1 MKKMSKILTFIL
13 VLAMVLGTVAM
24 AAEPSYTISATDG
37 SLEHGSITLTYTY
50 TVTKDVT
57 DDNNNTTS
65 ETKEVTETAFLKKGS
80 LSADIPK
87 DAKVVISFN
96 ANTGYEFIG
105 AKDDANNPIEDGAEI
120 TLTKSLIITPEFRLK
135 DTLGGEAKISSFK
148 IDAICPS
155 AYYWQQCHKKDS
167 NSNSVLDNNLLKYTR
182 YPGKLNGTQS
192 PSTEI
197 AKGYYVDLTLYV
209 NDADYAAFISTNGNS
224 SDKFSVTTP
233 GDSSFLAGS
242 TNPSASAVINATTD
256 GKGYSITLTG
266 VYYVGGSDNTLK
278 LIVTQGNYNAIL
290 SCKIDNATIIPTTPD
305 DDKPS
310 EETTAAQ
317 PYVIISSYSYGK
329 GDLVAGETR
338 NVTMTFR
345 NTSKT
350 MAVENMMVTMT
361 LPDAMMLTSSSNSFY
376 IESLA
381 AEGTITKTVNVTVKP
396 TAAAQSHS
404 MTVDFTYDYLDNGT
418 RRNAKTTE
426 TISMP
431 VLQVDRFTVTGIDLP
446 TQIFVGEENNLSVN
460 FVNKSRTDIYNLSAK
475 LSCEALSNNGE
486 EQYLGNL
493 ASGTTSSAD
502 FYITANEKGELVGE
516 VIITYEDTNMNQR
529 TVSVPFTTQA
539 ASYEDIYGPTD
550 PVDPGLDPV
559 GPVEPETTGFPWFWV
574 IAGVVVVA
582 AGVFVALKLRK
593 NKKES
598 VDEDEDI

>member
-13 VLAMVLGTVAM
+13 VLAMVLSTVAM
-24 AAEPSYTISATDG
+24 AADTP
-37 SLEHGSITLTYTY
+37 Y
-50 TVTKDVT
+50 TVSAPVDSLTHGKITITYDTADTEKGGTKTVNGFLNST
-57 DDNNNTTS
+57 TTS
-65 ETKEVTETAFLKKGS
+65 IKLPNDVKKIKVSFTAN
-80 LSADIPK
+80 P
-87 DAKVVISFN
+87 
-96 ANTGYEFIG
+96 GYEFVSATYKVG
-105 AKDDANNPIEDGAEI
+105 DTDAKSVADFGEIEI
-120 TLTKSLIITPEFRLK
+120 TGNTAITPVFQAK
-135 DTLGGEAKISSFK
+135 STLGGEKTADSFRL
-148 IDAICPS
+148 DAICS
-155 AYYWQQCHKKDS
+155 GSYYWQMYHKDMA
-167 NSNSVLDNNLLKYTR
+167 NNKKYTK
-182 YPGKLNGTQS
+182 YPGS
-192 PSTEI
+192 PADKVNPSSEI
-197 AKGYYVDLTLYV
+197 VKGNYVDLTLYV
-209 NDADYAAFISTNGNS
+209 TDNDFLKLCSSTGYSKDN
-224 SDKFSVTTP
+224 FSVTTP

-242 TNPSASAVINATTD
+242 GAGAEIGKWTVGSTDKGMVIQ
-256 GKGYSITLTG
+256 LTG

-278 LIVTQGNYNAIL
+278 LIITQGNYNAIVT
-290 SCKIDNATIIPTTPD
+290 CKIDNATIIPTKPD
-305 DDKPS
+305 DEKPDT
-310 EETTAAQ
+310 ETTAAQ

-338 NVTMTFR
+338 NITMTFR

-404 MTVDFTYDYLDNGT
+404 MAVDFTYDYLDNGV

-446 TQIFVGEENNLSVN
+446 QQIFIGEENNLSVN

-475 LSCEALSNNGE
+475 LNCEGLSNNGE

-502 FYITANEKGELVGE
+502 FYITGNEKCELVGE

-529 TVSVPFTTQA
+529 TVSVPFTTQVT
-539 ASYEDIYGPTD
+539 SYEDVWGPSN
-550 PVDPGLDPV
+550 PSVDPGMDP
-559 GPVEPETTGFPWFWV
+559 GTDPGMEEPAGFPWFWV
-574 IAGVVVVA
+574 IGGVVVVA
-582 AGVFVALKLRK
+582 AGVFVYLKLRK

-598 VDEDEDI
+598 IDEDEDI

>member
-1 MKKMSKILTFIL
+1 MTVKKMSKILTFIL

-24 AAEPSYTISATDG
+24 AEVPTPAANTPATQEETVTYTITAGIFTNGQMTIKYGTTQSPLASGASLTVEKDTEITVEFSAT
-37 SLEHGSITLTYTY
+37 
-50 TVTKDVT
+50 
-57 DDNNNTTS
+57 
-65 ETKEVTETAFLKKGS
+65 A
-80 LSADIPK
+80 
-87 DAKVVISFN
+87 
-96 ANTGYEFIG
+96 GYEFVKATYKIG
-105 AKDDANNPIEDGAEI
+105 EKETSLSDGGKF
-120 TLTKSLIITPEFRLK
+120 TLTGDATITPVFQAK
-135 DTLGGEAKISSFK
+135 STLGGEKTADSFRL
-148 IDAICPS
+148 DAICS
-155 AYYWQQCHKKDS
+155 GSYYWQMYHKDMA
-167 NSNSVLDNNLLKYTR
+167 NNKKYTK
-182 YPGKLNGTQS
+182 YPGS
-192 PSTEI
+192 PADKVNPSSEI
-197 AKGYYVDLTLYV
+197 VKGNYVDLTLYV
-209 NDADYAAFISTNGNS
+209 TDNDFLNLCSSTGYSKDN
-224 SDKFSVTTP
+224 FSVTTP

-242 TNPSASAVINATTD
+242 GAGAEIGKWTVGSTDKGMVIQ
-256 GKGYSITLTG
+256 LTG

-278 LIVTQGNYNAIL
+278 LIITQGNYNAIVT
-290 SCKIDNATIIPTTPD
+290 CKIDNATIIPTKPD
-305 DDKPS
+305 DEKPDT
-310 EETTAAQ
+310 ETTAAQ

-338 NVTMTFR
+338 NITMTFR

-404 MTVDFTYDYLDNGT
+404 MTVDFTYDYLDNGV

-446 TQIFVGEENNLSVN
+446 QQIFIGEENNLSVN

-475 LSCEALSNNGE
+475 LNCEGLSNNGE

-502 FYITANEKGELVGE
+502 FYITGNEKCELVGE

-529 TVSVPFTTQA
+529 TVSVPFTTQVT
-539 ASYEDIYGPTD
+539 SYEDVWGPSN
-550 PVDPGLDPV
+550 PSVDPGMDP
-559 GPVEPETTGFPWFWV
+559 GTDPGMEEPAGFPWFWV
-574 IAGVVVVA
+574 IGGVVVVA
-582 AGVFVALKLRK
+582 AGVFVYLKLRK

>member
-1 MKKMSKILTFIL
+1 MTVKKMSKILTFIL
-13 VLAMVLGTVAM
+13 VLAMVLSTVAM
-24 AAEPSYTISATDG
+24 AAEGDSTGTPTATTTYTITAGT
-37 SLEHGSITLTYTY
+37 LTNGSISLTLVGSDGNDTSLGNITA
-50 TVTKDVT
+50 TGGKIENIAKDSKV
-57 DDNNNTTS
+57 
-65 ETKEVTETAFLKKGS
+65 
-80 LSADIPK
+80 
-87 DAKVVISFN
+87 KVVFVPN
-96 ANTGYEFIG
+96 PGYEFLRASDSTRKTI
-105 AKDDANNPIEDGAEI
+105 KDGEVLTITNN
-120 TLTKSLIITPEFRLK
+120 LTIKPEFAPKASLGSAAAVNSY
-135 DTLGGEAKISSFK
+135 TLQ
-148 IDAICPS
+148 AICPS
-155 AYYWQQCHKKDS
+155 AYYWQQYHKTPGGGDT
-167 NSNSVLDNNLLKYTR
+167 KYTR
-182 YPGKLNGTQS
+182 YPGKLNGNQS

-209 NDADYAAFISTNGNS
+209 NDTDYVTFIGQEGNDN
-224 SDKFSVTTP
+224 DKFSVTTP
-233 GDSSFLAGS
+233 GDSSFLAGN
-242 TNPSASAVINATTD
+242 TTPSANAEIAAWE
-256 GKGYSITLTG
+256 GKGYTVKLTG

-278 LIVTQGNYNAIL
+278 LIITQGNYNAIVT
-290 SCKIDNATIIPTTPD
+290 CKIDNATIIPTKPD
-305 DDKPS
+305 DEKPDT
-310 EETTAAQ
+310 ETTAAQ

-338 NVTMTFR
+338 NITMTFR

-404 MTVDFTYDYLDNGT
+404 MTVDFTYDYLDNGI

-426 TISMP
+426 SISMP

-446 TQIFVGEENNLSVN
+446 QQIFIGEENNLSVN

-475 LSCEALSNNGE
+475 LNCEGLSNNGE

-502 FYITANEKGELVGE
+502 FYITGNEKGDLVGE

-529 TVSVPFTTQA
+529 TVSVPFTTQVT
-539 ASYEDIYGPTD
+539 SYEDVWGPSN
-550 PVDPGLDPV
+550 PSVDPGMDP
-559 GPVEPETTGFPWFWV
+559 GIDPGMEEPAGFPWFWV
-574 IAGVVVVA
+574 IGGVVVVA
-582 AGVFVALKLRK
+582 AGVFVYLKLRK

-598 VDEDEDI
+598 VEEDEDI

>member
-1 MKKMSKILTFIL
+1 MTVKKMSKILTFIL

-24 AAEPSYTISATDG
+24 ADQSEGTNTGNTTNDTYTITAGKFENGTLTIKYNSTQSPLTAGATSRAIAKGTEVTILAEPKAGYELAALNYTIGETTTDIKTDG
-37 SLEHGSITLTYTY
+37 KFVLTGNA
-50 TVTKDVT
+50 TVTPV
-57 DDNNNTTS
+57 
-65 ETKEVTETAFLKKGS
+65 FQ
-80 LSADIPK
+80 
-87 DAKVVISFN
+87 AKS
-96 ANTGYEFIG
+96 
-105 AKDDANNPIEDGAEI
+105 
-120 TLTKSLIITPEFRLK
+120 
-135 DTLGGEAKISSFK
+135 TLGGEKTADSFRL
-148 IDAICPS
+148 DAICS
-155 AYYWQQCHKKDS
+155 GSYYWQMYHKDMA
-167 NSNSVLDNNLLKYTR
+167 NNKKYTK
-182 YPGKLNGTQS
+182 YPGS
-192 PSTEI
+192 PADKVNPSSEI
-197 AKGYYVDLTLYV
+197 VKGNYVDLTLYV
-209 NDADYAAFISTNGNS
+209 TDNDFLKLYSSTGYSKNN
-224 SDKFSVTTP
+224 FSVTTP

-242 TNPSASAVINATTD
+242 GAGAEIEKWTVDNTD
-256 GKGYSITLTG
+256 KGMVITLTG

-278 LIVTQGNYNAIL
+278 LIITQGNYNAIVT
-290 SCKIDNATIIPTTPD
+290 CKIDNATIIPTKPD
-305 DDKPS
+305 DEKPDT
-310 EETTAAQ
+310 ETTAAQ

-338 NVTMTFR
+338 NITMTFR

-404 MTVDFTYDYLDNGT
+404 MTVDFTYDYLDNGV

-426 TISMP
+426 SISMP

-446 TQIFVGEENNLSVN
+446 QQIFIGEENNLSVN

-475 LSCEALSNNGE
+475 LNCEGLSNNGE

-502 FYITANEKGELVGE
+502 FYITGNEKGELVGE

-529 TVSVPFTTQA
+529 TVSVPFTTQVT
-539 ASYEDIYGPTD
+539 SYEDVWGPSN
-550 PVDPGLDPV
+550 PSVDPGMDP
-559 GPVEPETTGFPWFWV
+559 GTDPGMEEPAGFPWFWV
-574 IAGVVVVA
+574 IGGVVVVA
-582 AGVFVALKLRK
+582 AGVFVYLKLRK

-598 VDEDEDI
+598 VEEDEDI

>member
-24 AAEPSYTISATDG
+24 AEVPTPAANTPATQEETVTYTITAGIFTNGQMTIKYGTTQSPLASGASLTVEKDTEITVEFSAT
-37 SLEHGSITLTYTY
+37 
-50 TVTKDVT
+50 
-57 DDNNNTTS
+57 
-65 ETKEVTETAFLKKGS
+65 A
-80 LSADIPK
+80 
-87 DAKVVISFN
+87 
-96 ANTGYEFIG
+96 GYEFVKATYKIG
-105 AKDDANNPIEDGAEI
+105 EKETSLSDGGKF
-120 TLTKSLIITPEFRLK
+120 TLTGDATITPVFQAK
-135 DTLGGEAKISSFK
+135 STLGGEKTADSFRL
-148 IDAICPS
+148 DAICS
-155 AYYWQQCHKKDS
+155 GSYYWQMYHKDMA
-167 NSNSVLDNNLLKYTR
+167 NNKKYTK
-182 YPGKLNGTQS
+182 YPGS
-192 PSTEI
+192 PADKVNPSSEI
-197 AKGYYVDLTLYV
+197 VKGNYVDLTLYV
-209 NDADYAAFISTNGNS
+209 TDNDFLNLCSSTGYSKDN
-224 SDKFSVTTP
+224 FSVTTP

-242 TNPSASAVINATTD
+242 GAGAEIGKWTVGSTDKGMVIQ
-256 GKGYSITLTG
+256 LTG

-278 LIVTQGNYNAIL
+278 LIITQGNYNAIVT
-290 SCKIDNATIIPTTPD
+290 CKIDNATIIPTKPD
-305 DDKPS
+305 DEKPDT
-310 EETTAAQ
+310 ETTAAQ

-338 NVTMTFR
+338 NITMTFR

-404 MTVDFTYDYLDNGT
+404 MTVDFTYDYLDNGV

-446 TQIFVGEENNLSVN
+446 QQIFIGEENNLSVN

-475 LSCEALSNNGE
+475 LNCEGLSNNGE

-502 FYITANEKGELVGE
+502 FYITGNEKCELVGE

-529 TVSVPFTTQA
+529 TVSVPFTTQVT
-539 ASYEDIYGPTD
+539 SYEDVWGPSN
-550 PVDPGLDPV
+550 PSVDPGMDP
-559 GPVEPETTGFPWFWV
+559 GTDPGMEEPAGFPWFWV
-574 IAGVVVVA
+574 IGGVVVVA
-582 AGVFVALKLRK
+582 AGVFVYLKLRK

-598 VDEDEDI
+598 VEEDEDI

>member
-1 MKKMSKILTFIL
+1 MKKISKILTFIL

-24 AAEPSYTISATDG
+24 AAEGDSTVTPTAPTTYTITAGEMSNG
-37 SLEHGSITLTYTY
+37 YFSLT
-50 TVTKDVT
+50 DVT
-57 DDNNNTTS
+57 DEANG
-65 ETKEVTETAFLKKGS
+65 KHIGS
-80 LSADIPK
+80 LKTKGEKSSAI
-87 DAKVVISFN
+87 A
-96 ANTGYEFIG
+96 ANTKVRIEFKGDPGYEFVG
-105 AKDDANNPIEDGAEI
+105 AKDGSGKIIKDGDVLTI
-120 TLTKSLIITPEFRLK
+120 TDNITITPVFREK
-135 DTLGGEAKISSFK
+135 QSLGGEKTVDSFRL
-148 IDAICPS
+148 DAICNGS
-155 AYYWQQCHKKDS
+155 YYWQMYHKDMSNNKKYTKYPGDPTNHVPS
-167 NSNSVLDNNLLKYTR
+167 NS
-182 YPGKLNGTQS
+182 
-192 PSTEI
+192 EI
-197 AKGYYVDLTLYV
+197 VKGNFVDLTLYV
-209 NDADYAAFISTNGNS
+209 KDPDFVKLATMTGYDPEN
-224 SDKFSVTTP
+224 FSVSTP
-233 GDSSFLAGS
+233 SDSSFLAGN
-242 TNPSASAVINATTD
+242 TTPSANAKIAPWE
-256 GKGYSITLTG
+256 GKGYTVELTG
-266 VYYVGGSDNTLK
+266 VYYVGGNDNTLK

-290 SCKIDNATIIPTTPD
+290 SCKIDNATIVPEKENDKKPD
-305 DDKPS
+305 

-338 NVTMTFR
+338 NITMTFR

-404 MTVDFTYDYLDNGT
+404 MTVDFTYDYLDNGV

-446 TQIFVGEENNLSVN
+446 QQIFIGEENNLSVN

-475 LSCEALSNNGE
+475 LNCEGLSNNGE

-502 FYITANEKGELVGE
+502 FYITGNEKCELVGE

-529 TVSVPFTTQA
+529 TVSVPFTTQVT
-539 ASYEDIYGPTD
+539 SYEDVWGPSN
-550 PVDPGLDPV
+550 PSVDPGMDP
-559 GPVEPETTGFPWFWV
+559 GTDPGMEEPAGFPWFWV
-574 IAGVVVVA
+574 IGGVAVVA
-582 AGVFVALKLRK
+582 AGVFVYLKLRK

>member
-1 MKKMSKILTFIL
+1 MTVKKMSKILTFIL
-13 VLAMVLGTVAM
+13 VLAMVLSTVAM
-24 AAEPSYTISATDG
+24 ADQSDGTNTGNTTNDTYTITAGKFENGTLTIKYNSTQSPLTAGATSSAIAKGTEVTILAEPKAGYELAALNYTIGETTTDIKTDG
-37 SLEHGSITLTYTY
+37 KFVLTGNA
-50 TVTKDVT
+50 TVTPV
-57 DDNNNTTS
+57 
-65 ETKEVTETAFLKKGS
+65 FQ
-80 LSADIPK
+80 
-87 DAKVVISFN
+87 AKS
-96 ANTGYEFIG
+96 
-105 AKDDANNPIEDGAEI
+105 
-120 TLTKSLIITPEFRLK
+120 
-135 DTLGGEAKISSFK
+135 TLGGEKTADSFRL
-148 IDAICPS
+148 DAICS
-155 AYYWQQCHKKDS
+155 GSYYWQMYHKDMA
-167 NSNSVLDNNLLKYTR
+167 NNKKYTK
-182 YPGKLNGTQS
+182 YPGS
-192 PSTEI
+192 PLDKVNPSSEI
-197 AKGYYVDLTLYV
+197 VKGNYVDLTLYV
-209 NDADYAAFISTNGNS
+209 TDDDFLSLYGSTGYSKNN
-224 SDKFSVTTP
+224 FSVTTP

-242 TNPSASAVINATTD
+242 GAGAEIEKWTVGSTDKGMVIQ
-256 GKGYSITLTG
+256 LTG

-278 LIVTQGNYNAIL
+278 LIITQGNYNAIVT
-290 SCKIDNATIIPTTPD
+290 CKIDNATIIPTKPD
-305 DDKPS
+305 DEKPDT
-310 EETTAAQ
+310 ETTAAQ

-404 MTVDFTYDYLDNGT
+404 MTVDFTYDYLDNGV

-426 TISMP
+426 SISMP

-446 TQIFVGEENNLSVN
+446 QQIFIGEENNLSVN

-475 LSCEALSNNGE
+475 LNCEGLSNNGE

-502 FYITANEKGELVGE
+502 FYITGNEKGELVGE

-529 TVSVPFTTQA
+529 TVSVPFTTQVT
-539 ASYEDIYGPTD
+539 SYEDVWGPQGPAGPQNPD
-550 PVDPGLDPV
+550 DPGMDP
-559 GPVEPETTGFPWFWV
+559 GMEEPAGFPWFWV
-574 IAGVVVVA
+574 IGGVVVVA
-582 AGVFVALKLRK
+582 AGVFVYLKLRK

>member
-13 VLAMVLGTVAM
+13 VLAMVLSTVAM
-24 AAEPSYTISATDG
+24 AEVPTPAAKTPATKEETVTYTITAGTVENGTLTIKYGSTQEPLTTGAKTAAIAKDTDITVVAEPKAGYELVALNYTIGETTTDIKTDG
-37 SLEHGSITLTYTY
+37 KFTLT
-50 TVTKDVT
+50 
-57 DDNNNTTS
+57 
-65 ETKEVTETAFLKKGS
+65 G
-80 LSADIPK
+80 
-87 DAKVVISFN
+87 N
-96 ANTGYEFIG
+96 AT
-105 AKDDANNPIEDGAEI
+105 
-120 TLTKSLIITPEFRLK
+120 ITPVFQAK
-135 DTLGGEAKISSFK
+135 STLGGEKTVDSFRL
-148 IDAICPS
+148 DAICNGS
-155 AYYWQQCHKKDS
+155 YYWQMYHKDMA
-167 NSNSVLDNNLLKYTR
+167 NNKKYTK
-182 YPGKLNGTQS
+182 YPGS
-192 PSTEI
+192 PADKVNPSSEI
-197 AKGYYVDLTLYV
+197 VKGNYVDLTLYV
-209 NDADYAAFISTNGNS
+209 TDDDFLSLYGSTGYNKNN
-224 SDKFSVTTP
+224 FSVTTP

-242 TNPSASAVINATTD
+242 GAGAEIEKWTVGSTDKGMVIQ
-256 GKGYSITLTG
+256 LTG
-266 VYYVGGSDNTLK
+266 VYYVGGNDNTLK

-290 SCKIDNATIIPTTPD
+290 SCKIDNATIVPEKENDKKPD
-305 DDKPS
+305 

-338 NVTMTFR
+338 NITMTFR

-404 MTVDFTYDYLDNGT
+404 MTVDFTYDYLDNGV

-446 TQIFVGEENNLSVN
+446 QQIFIGEENNLSVN

-475 LSCEALSNNGE
+475 LNCEGLSNNGE

-502 FYITANEKGELVGE
+502 FYITGNEKCELVGE

-529 TVSVPFTTQA
+529 TVSVPFTTQVT
-539 ASYEDIYGPTD
+539 SYEDVWGPSN
-550 PVDPGLDPV
+550 PSVDPGTDP
-559 GPVEPETTGFPWFWV
+559 GTDPGMEEPAGFPWFWV
-574 IAGVVVVA
+574 IGGVVVVA
-582 AGVFVALKLRK
+582 AGVFVYLKLRK

>member
-1 MKKMSKILTFIL
+1 MKKMSKILIFIL

-24 AAEPSYTISATDG
+24 AEVPTPAAKTPATQEETVTYTITAGIFTNGQMTIKYGTTQSPLASGASLTVEKDTEITVEFSAT
-37 SLEHGSITLTYTY
+37 
-50 TVTKDVT
+50 
-57 DDNNNTTS
+57 
-65 ETKEVTETAFLKKGS
+65 A
-80 LSADIPK
+80 
-87 DAKVVISFN
+87 
-96 ANTGYEFIG
+96 GYEFVKATYKIG
-105 AKDDANNPIEDGAEI
+105 EKETSLSDGGKF
-120 TLTKSLIITPEFRLK
+120 TLTGDATITPVFQAK
-135 DTLGGEAKISSFK
+135 STLGGEKTADSFRL
-148 IDAICPS
+148 DAICS
-155 AYYWQQCHKKDS
+155 GSYYWQMYHKDMA
-167 NSNSVLDNNLLKYTR
+167 NNKKYTK
-182 YPGKLNGTQS
+182 YPGS
-192 PSTEI
+192 PADKVNPSSEI
-197 AKGYYVDLTLYV
+197 VKGNYVDLTLYV
-209 NDADYAAFISTNGNS
+209 TDNDFLKLCSSTGYSKDN
-224 SDKFSVTTP
+224 FSVTTP

-242 TNPSASAVINATTD
+242 GAGAEIEKWTVGSTD
-256 GKGYSITLTG
+256 KGMEIQLTG

-278 LIVTQGNYNAIL
+278 LIITQGNYNAIVT
-290 SCKIDNATIIPTTPD
+290 CKIDNATIIPTKPD
-305 DDKPS
+305 DEKPDT
-310 EETTAAQ
+310 ETTAAQ

-338 NVTMTFR
+338 NITMTFR

-404 MTVDFTYDYLDNGT
+404 MTVDFTYDYLDNGV

-426 TISMP
+426 SISMP

-446 TQIFVGEENNLSVN
+446 QQIFIGEENNLSVN

-475 LSCEALSNNGE
+475 LNCEGLSNNGE

-502 FYITANEKGELVGE
+502 FYITGNEKGELVGE

-529 TVSVPFTTQA
+529 TVSVPFTTQVT
-539 ASYEDIYGPTD
+539 SYEDVWGPQGPAGPQNPD
-550 PVDPGLDPV
+550 DPGMDP
-559 GPVEPETTGFPWFWV
+559 GMEEPAGFPWFWV
-574 IAGVVVVA
+574 IGGVVVVA
-582 AGVFVALKLRK
+582 AGVFVYLKLRK

>member
-1 MKKMSKILTFIL
+1 MTVKKMSKILTFIL

-24 AAEPSYTISATDG
+24 AEVPTPAANTPATQEETVTYTITAGTFTNGQMTIKYGTTQSPLASGASLTVEKDTEITVEFSAT
-37 SLEHGSITLTYTY
+37 
-50 TVTKDVT
+50 
-57 DDNNNTTS
+57 
-65 ETKEVTETAFLKKGS
+65 A
-80 LSADIPK
+80 
-87 DAKVVISFN
+87 
-96 ANTGYEFIG
+96 GYEFVKATYKIG
-105 AKDDANNPIEDGAEI
+105 EKETSLSDGGKF
-120 TLTKSLIITPEFRLK
+120 TLTGDATITPVFQAK
-135 DTLGGEAKISSFK
+135 STLGGEKTADSFRL
-148 IDAICPS
+148 DAICS
-155 AYYWQQCHKKDS
+155 GSYYWQMYHKDMA
-167 NSNSVLDNNLLKYTR
+167 NNKKYTK
-182 YPGKLNGTQS
+182 YPGS
-192 PSTEI
+192 PKDNVTPSSEI
-197 AKGYYVDLTLYV
+197 TKGNYVDLTLYV
-209 NDADYAAFISTNGNS
+209 TDNDFLSLTQKDGYDAN
-224 SDKFSVTTP
+224 KFSVTTP
-233 GDSSFLAGS
+233 GDSSFLAGGS
-242 TNPSASAVINATTD
+242 GYYGSAIKSEANISIWKVNDTP
-256 GKGYSITLTG
+256 KGMLIELTG
-266 VYYVGGSDNTLK
+266 VYYVGGNDNTLK

-290 SCKIDNATIIPTTPD
+290 SCKIDNATIIPTKPD
-305 DDKPS
+305 DEKPDT
-310 EETTAAQ
+310 ETTAAQ

-338 NVTMTFR
+338 NITMTFR

-404 MTVDFTYDYLDNGT
+404 MTVDFTYDYLDNGV

-446 TQIFVGEENNLSVN
+446 QQIFIGEENNLSVN

-475 LSCEALSNNGE
+475 LNCEGLSNNGE

-502 FYITANEKGELVGE
+502 FYITGNEKCELVGE

-529 TVSVPFTTQA
+529 TVSVPFTTQVT
-539 ASYEDIYGPTD
+539 SYEDVWGPSN
-550 PVDPGLDPV
+550 PSVDPGMDP
-559 GPVEPETTGFPWFWV
+559 GTDPGMEEPAGFPWFWV
-574 IAGVVVVA
+574 IGGVAVVA
-582 AGVFVALKLRK
+582 AGVFVYLKLRK

>member
-1 MKKMSKILTFIL
+1 MTVKKMSKILTFIL

-24 AAEPSYTISATDG
+24 AEVPTPAANTPATQEETVTYTITAGIFTNGQMTIKYGTTQSPLASGASLTVEKDTEITVEFSAT
-37 SLEHGSITLTYTY
+37 
-50 TVTKDVT
+50 
-57 DDNNNTTS
+57 
-65 ETKEVTETAFLKKGS
+65 A
-80 LSADIPK
+80 
-87 DAKVVISFN
+87 
-96 ANTGYEFIG
+96 GYEFVKATYKIG
-105 AKDDANNPIEDGAEI
+105 EKETSLSDGGKF
-120 TLTKSLIITPEFRLK
+120 TLTGDATITPVFQAK
-135 DTLGGEAKISSFK
+135 STLGGEKTADSFRL
-148 IDAICPS
+148 DAICS
-155 AYYWQQCHKKDS
+155 GSYYWQMYHKDMA
-167 NSNSVLDNNLLKYTR
+167 NNKKYTK
-182 YPGKLNGTQS
+182 YPGS
-192 PSTEI
+192 PADKVNPSSEI
-197 AKGYYVDLTLYV
+197 VKGNYVDLTLYV
-209 NDADYAAFISTNGNS
+209 TDNDFLNLCSSTGYSKDN
-224 SDKFSVTTP
+224 FSVTTP

-242 TNPSASAVINATTD
+242 GAGAEIGKWTVGSTDKGMVIQ
-256 GKGYSITLTG
+256 LTG

-278 LIVTQGNYNAIL
+278 LIITQGNYNAIVT
-290 SCKIDNATIIPTTPD
+290 CKIDNATIIPTKPD
-305 DDKPS
+305 DEKPDT
-310 EETTAAQ
+310 ETTAAQ

-338 NVTMTFR
+338 NITMTFR

-404 MTVDFTYDYLDNGT
+404 MTVDFTYDYLDNGV

-446 TQIFVGEENNLSVN
+446 QQIFIGEENNLSVN

-475 LSCEALSNNGE
+475 LNCEGLSNNGE

-502 FYITANEKGELVGE
+502 FYITGNEKCELVGE

-529 TVSVPFTTQA
+529 TVSVPFTTQVT
-539 ASYEDIYGPTD
+539 SYEDVWGPSN
-550 PVDPGLDPV
+550 PSVDPGMDP
-559 GPVEPETTGFPWFWV
+559 GIDPGMEEPAGFPWFWV
-574 IAGVVVVA
+574 IGGVVVVA
-582 AGVFVALKLRK
+582 AGVFVYLKLRK

-598 VDEDEDI
+598 VEEDEDI

>member
-1 MKKMSKILTFIL
+1 MTVKKMSKILTFIL

-24 AAEPSYTISATDG
+24 ADQSEGTNTGNTTNDTYTITAGRFENGTLTIKYNSTQSPLTAGATSSAIAKGTEVTILAEPKAGYELAALNYTIGETTTDIKTDG
-37 SLEHGSITLTYTY
+37 KFVLTGNA
-50 TVTKDVT
+50 TVTPV
-57 DDNNNTTS
+57 
-65 ETKEVTETAFLKKGS
+65 FQ
-80 LSADIPK
+80 
-87 DAKVVISFN
+87 AKS
-96 ANTGYEFIG
+96 
-105 AKDDANNPIEDGAEI
+105 
-120 TLTKSLIITPEFRLK
+120 
-135 DTLGGEAKISSFK
+135 TLGGEKTADSFRL
-148 IDAICPS
+148 DAICS
-155 AYYWQQCHKKDS
+155 GSYYWQMYHKDMA
-167 NSNSVLDNNLLKYTR
+167 NNKKYTK
-182 YPGKLNGTQS
+182 YPGS
-192 PSTEI
+192 PADKVNPSSEI
-197 AKGYYVDLTLYV
+197 VKGNYVDLTLYV
-209 NDADYAAFISTNGNS
+209 TDNDFLSLYGSTGYSKNN
-224 SDKFSVTTP
+224 FSVTTP

-242 TNPSASAVINATTD
+242 GAGAEIEKWTVDNTD
-256 GKGYSITLTG
+256 KGMVITLTG
-266 VYYVGGSDNTLK
+266 VYYVGGNDNTLK

-290 SCKIDNATIIPTTPD
+290 SCKIDNATIVPEKENDKKPD
-305 DDKPS
+305 

-404 MTVDFTYDYLDNGT
+404 MTVDFTYDYLDNGI

-426 TISMP
+426 SISMP

-446 TQIFVGEENNLSVN
+446 QQIFIGEENNLSVN

-475 LSCEALSNNGE
+475 LNCEGLSNNGE

-502 FYITANEKGELVGE
+502 FYITGNEKGELVGE

-529 TVSVPFTTQA
+529 TVSVPFTTQVT
-539 ASYEDIYGPTD
+539 SYEDVWGPSN
-550 PVDPGLDPV
+550 PSVDPGMDP
-559 GPVEPETTGFPWFWV
+559 GTDPGMEEPAGFPWFWV
-574 IAGVVVVA
+574 IGGVAVVA
-582 AGVFVALKLRK
+582 AGVFVYLKLRK

-598 VDEDEDI
+598 VEEDEDI

>member
-1 MKKMSKILTFIL
+1 MTVKKMSKILTFIL
-13 VLAMVLGTVAM
+13 VLAMVLSTVAM
-24 AAEPSYTISATDG
+24 AAEPPYTVSAPADSLTHGKITITYDTADTEKGGTKTVNGFLNSTTTSIKLPDDVKKIKVSFTANPGYEFVSATYKVGDTDAKPVADFG
-37 SLEHGSITLTYTY
+37 EIEIT
-50 TVTKDVT
+50 
-57 DDNNNTTS
+57 NNTT
-65 ETKEVTETAFLKKGS
+65 
-80 LSADIPK
+80 
-87 DAKVVISFN
+87 
-96 ANTGYEFIG
+96 
-105 AKDDANNPIEDGAEI
+105 
-120 TLTKSLIITPEFRLK
+120 ITPVFQAK
-135 DTLGGEAKISSFK
+135 STLGGEKTADSFRL
-148 IDAICPS
+148 DAICS
-155 AYYWQQCHKKDS
+155 GSYYWQMYHKDMA
-167 NSNSVLDNNLLKYTR
+167 NNKKYTK
-182 YPGKLNGTQS
+182 YPGS
-192 PSTEI
+192 PADKVNPSSEI
-197 AKGYYVDLTLYV
+197 VKGNYVDLTLYV
-209 NDADYAAFISTNGNS
+209 TDDDFLSLCGTTSY
-224 SDKFSVTTP
+224 DKNNFSVTTP

-242 TNPSASAVINATTD
+242 GAGAEIEKWTVGSTDKGMVIQ
-256 GKGYSITLTG
+256 LTG

-278 LIVTQGNYNAIL
+278 LIITQGNYNAIVT
-290 SCKIDNATIIPTTPD
+290 CKIDNATIVPEKENDKKPD
-305 DDKPS
+305 

-338 NVTMTFR
+338 NITMTFR

-404 MTVDFTYDYLDNGT
+404 MAVDFTYDYLDNGV

-446 TQIFVGEENNLSVN
+446 QQIFIGEENNLSVN

-475 LSCEALSNNGE
+475 LNCEGLSNNGE

-502 FYITANEKGELVGE
+502 FYITGNEKCELVGE

-529 TVSVPFTTQA
+529 TVSVPFTTQVT
-539 ASYEDIYGPTD
+539 SYEDVWGPSN
-550 PVDPGLDPV
+550 PSVDPGMDP
-559 GPVEPETTGFPWFWV
+559 GTDPGMEEPAGFPWFWV
-574 IAGVVVVA
+574 IGGVVVVA
-582 AGVFVALKLRK
+582 AGVFVYLKLRK

-598 VDEDEDI
+598 VEEDEDI

>member
-1 MKKMSKILTFIL
+1 MTVKKMSKILTFIL

-24 AAEPSYTISATDG
+24 AEVGGSTGTPTATTTYTITAGSFDNGTITVKYTDDKG
-37 SLEHGSITLTYTY
+37 QEQQPPLKAGE
-50 TVTKDVT
+50 TVTVKSGTKVT
-57 DDNNNTTS
+57 
-65 ETKEVTETAFLKKGS
+65 V
-80 LSADIPK
+80 
-87 DAKVVISFN
+87 SFN
-96 ANTGYEFIG
+96 PKPGYEFVSATYKVG
-105 AKDDANNPIEDGAEI
+105 DADAKPVADFGEIEI
-120 TLTKSLIITPEFRLK
+120 TGNTTITPVFQAK
-135 DTLGGEAKISSFK
+135 STLGGEKTADSFRL
-148 IDAICPS
+148 DAICS
-155 AYYWQQCHKKDS
+155 GSYYWQMYHKDMA
-167 NSNSVLDNNLLKYTR
+167 NNKKYTK
-182 YPGKLNGTQS
+182 YPGS
-192 PSTEI
+192 PADKVNPSSEI
-197 AKGYYVDLTLYV
+197 VKGNYVDLTLYV
-209 NDADYAAFISTNGNS
+209 TDDDFLSLCGTTSNDKNN
-224 SDKFSVTTP
+224 FSVTTP

-242 TNPSASAVINATTD
+242 GAGAEIKKWTVGSTDKGMVIQ
-256 GKGYSITLTG
+256 LTG

-278 LIVTQGNYNAIL
+278 LIITQGNYNAIVT
-290 SCKIDNATIIPTTPD
+290 CKIDNATIVPEKENDKKPD
-305 DDKPS
+305 

-338 NVTMTFR
+338 NITMTFR

-404 MTVDFTYDYLDNGT
+404 MAVDFTYDYLDNGV

-446 TQIFVGEENNLSVN
+446 QQIFIGEENNLSVN

-475 LSCEALSNNGE
+475 LNCEGLSNNGE

-502 FYITANEKGELVGE
+502 FYITGNEKCELVGE

-529 TVSVPFTTQA
+529 TVSVPFTTQVT
-539 ASYEDIYGPTD
+539 SYEDVWGPSN
-550 PVDPGLDPV
+550 PSVDPGMDP
-559 GPVEPETTGFPWFWV
+559 GTDPGMEEPAGFPWFWV
-574 IAGVVVVA
+574 IGGVVVVA
-582 AGVFVALKLRK
+582 AGVFVYLKLRK

>member
-1 MKKMSKILTFIL
+1 MTVKKISKILTFIL

-24 AAEPSYTISATDG
+24 ADQSDGTNTGNTTNDTYTITAGSFENGTLTIKYDSTQSPLTAGAISKAIAKGTEVTILAEPKAGYELVALNYTIGETTTDIKTDG
-37 SLEHGSITLTYTY
+37 KFTLT
-50 TVTKDVT
+50 
-57 DDNNNTTS
+57 
-65 ETKEVTETAFLKKGS
+65 G
-80 LSADIPK
+80 
-87 DAKVVISFN
+87 N
-96 ANTGYEFIG
+96 AT
-105 AKDDANNPIEDGAEI
+105 
-120 TLTKSLIITPEFRLK
+120 ITPVFQAK
-135 DTLGGEAKISSFK
+135 STLGGEKTADSFRL
-148 IDAICPS
+148 DAICS
-155 AYYWQQCHKKDS
+155 GSYYWQMYHKDMA
-167 NSNSVLDNNLLKYTR
+167 NNKKYTK
-182 YPGKLNGTQS
+182 YPGS
-192 PSTEI
+192 PADKVNPSSEI
-197 AKGYYVDLTLYV
+197 VKGNYVDLTLYV
-209 NDADYAAFISTNGNS
+209 TDDDFLSLCGTTSY
-224 SDKFSVTTP
+224 DKNNFSVTTP

-242 TNPSASAVINATTD
+242 GAGAEIEKWTVGSTD
-256 GKGYSITLTG
+256 KGMEIQLTG

-278 LIVTQGNYNAIL
+278 LIITQGNYNAIVT
-290 SCKIDNATIIPTTPD
+290 CKIDNATIIPTKPD
-305 DDKPS
+305 DEKPDT
-310 EETTAAQ
+310 ETTAAQ

-338 NVTMTFR
+338 NITMTFR

-404 MTVDFTYDYLDNGT
+404 MTVDFTYDYLDNGV

-446 TQIFVGEENNLSVN
+446 QQIFIGEENNLSVN

-475 LSCEALSNNGE
+475 LNCEGLSNNGE

-502 FYITANEKGELVGE
+502 FYITGNEKGELVGE

-529 TVSVPFTTQA
+529 TVSVPFTTQVT
-539 ASYEDIYGPTD
+539 SYEDVFGPSN
-550 PVDPGLDPV
+550 PSVDPGMDP
-559 GPVEPETTGFPWFWV
+559 GTDPGMEEPAGFPWFWV
-574 IAGVVVVA
+574 IGGVVVVA
-582 AGVFVALKLRK
+582 AGVFVYLKLRK

-598 VDEDEDI
+598 VEEDEDI

>member
-1 MKKMSKILTFIL
+1 MTVKKISKILTFIL
-13 VLAMVLGTVAM
+13 VLAMVLSTVAM
-24 AAEPSYTISATDG
+24 AADPP
-37 SLEHGSITLTYTY
+37 Y
-50 TVTKDVT
+50 TVSAPADSLTHGKITITYDTADSEKGGTKTVNGFLNST
-57 DDNNNTTS
+57 TTS
-65 ETKEVTETAFLKKGS
+65 IELPSDVKKIKVSFTAN
-80 LSADIPK
+80 P
-87 DAKVVISFN
+87 
-96 ANTGYEFIG
+96 GYEFVSATYIVG
-105 AKDDANNPIEDGAEI
+105 NTNAQSVADFGEI
-120 TLTKSLIITPEFRLK
+120 NITGNTTITPVFQAK
-135 DTLGGEAKISSFK
+135 STLGGEKTADSFRL
-148 IDAICPS
+148 DAICS
-155 AYYWQQCHKKDS
+155 GSYYWQMYHKDMA
-167 NSNSVLDNNLLKYTR
+167 NNKKYTK
-182 YPGKLNGTQS
+182 YPGS
-192 PSTEI
+192 PADKVNPSSEI
-197 AKGYYVDLTLYV
+197 VKGNYVDLTLYV
-209 NDADYAAFISTNGNS
+209 TDDDFLSLYGSTGYSKNN
-224 SDKFSVTTP
+224 FSVTTP

-242 TNPSASAVINATTD
+242 GAGAEIKKWTVGSTD
-256 GKGYSITLTG
+256 KGMEIQLTG

-278 LIVTQGNYNAIL
+278 LIITQGNYNAIVT
-290 SCKIDNATIIPTTPD
+290 CKIDNATIIPTKPD
-305 DDKPS
+305 DEKPDT
-310 EETTAAQ
+310 ETTAAQ

-404 MTVDFTYDYLDNGT
+404 MTVDFTYDYLDNGV

-446 TQIFVGEENNLSVN
+446 QQIFIGEENNLSVN

-475 LSCEALSNNGE
+475 LNCEGLSNNGE

-502 FYITANEKGELVGE
+502 FYITGNEKGELVGE

-529 TVSVPFTTQA
+529 TVSVPFTTQVT
-539 ASYEDIYGPTD
+539 SYEDVWGPSN
-550 PVDPGLDPV
+550 PSVDPGMDP
-559 GPVEPETTGFPWFWV
+559 GTDPGMEEPAGFPWFWV
-574 IAGVVVVA
+574 IGGVVVVA
-582 AGVFVALKLRK
+582 AGVFVYLKLRK

>member
-1 MKKMSKILTFIL
+1 MTVKKMSKILIFIL

-24 AAEPSYTISATDG
+24 AEVPTPAAKTPATQEETVTYTITAGIFTNGQMTIKYGTTQSPLASGASLTVEKDTEITVEFSAT
-37 SLEHGSITLTYTY
+37 
-50 TVTKDVT
+50 
-57 DDNNNTTS
+57 
-65 ETKEVTETAFLKKGS
+65 A
-80 LSADIPK
+80 
-87 DAKVVISFN
+87 
-96 ANTGYEFIG
+96 GYEFVKATYKIG
-105 AKDDANNPIEDGAEI
+105 EKETSLSDGGKF
-120 TLTKSLIITPEFRLK
+120 TLTGDATITPVFQAK
-135 DTLGGEAKISSFK
+135 STLGGEKTADSFRL
-148 IDAICPS
+148 DAICS
-155 AYYWQQCHKKDS
+155 GSYYWQMYHKDMA
-167 NSNSVLDNNLLKYTR
+167 NNKKYTK
-182 YPGKLNGTQS
+182 YPGS
-192 PSTEI
+192 PADKVNPSSEI
-197 AKGYYVDLTLYV
+197 VKGNYVDLTLYV
-209 NDADYAAFISTNGNS
+209 TDNDFLSLYGSTGYSKNN
-224 SDKFSVTTP
+224 FSVTTP

-242 TNPSASAVINATTD
+242 GAGAEIEKWTVGSTDKGMVIQ
-256 GKGYSITLTG
+256 LTG

-278 LIVTQGNYNAIL
+278 LIITQGNYNAIVT
-290 SCKIDNATIIPTTPD
+290 CKIDNATIVPEKENDKKPD
-305 DDKPS
+305 

-338 NVTMTFR
+338 NITMTFR

-404 MTVDFTYDYLDNGT
+404 MTVDFTYDYLDNGV

-446 TQIFVGEENNLSVN
+446 QQIFIGEENNLSVN

-475 LSCEALSNNGE
+475 LNCEGLSNNGE

-502 FYITANEKGELVGE
+502 FYITGNEKCELVGE

-529 TVSVPFTTQA
+529 TVSVPFTTQVT
-539 ASYEDIYGPTD
+539 SYEDVWGPSN
-550 PVDPGLDPV
+550 PSVDPGMDP
-559 GPVEPETTGFPWFWV
+559 GTDPGMEEPAGFPWFWV
-574 IAGVVVVA
+574 IGGVVVVA
-582 AGVFVALKLRK
+582 AGVFVYLKLRK

-598 VDEDEDI
+598 VEEDEDI

>member
-13 VLAMVLGTVAM
+13 VLAMVLSTVAM
-24 AAEPSYTISATDG
+24 AADTP
-37 SLEHGSITLTYTY
+37 Y
-50 TVTKDVT
+50 TVSAPVDSLTHGKITITYDTADTEKGGTKTVNGFLNST
-57 DDNNNTTS
+57 TTS
-65 ETKEVTETAFLKKGS
+65 IKLPNDVKKIKVSFTAN
-80 LSADIPK
+80 P
-87 DAKVVISFN
+87 
-96 ANTGYEFIG
+96 GYEFVSATYKVG
-105 AKDDANNPIEDGAEI
+105 DTDAKSVADFGEIEI
-120 TLTKSLIITPEFRLK
+120 TGNTAITPVFQAK
-135 DTLGGEAKISSFK
+135 STLGGEKTADSFRL
-148 IDAICPS
+148 DAICS
-155 AYYWQQCHKKDS
+155 GSYYWQMYHKDMA
-167 NSNSVLDNNLLKYTR
+167 NNKKYTK
-182 YPGKLNGTQS
+182 YPGS
-192 PSTEI
+192 PADKVNPSSEI
-197 AKGYYVDLTLYV
+197 VKGNYVDLTLYV
-209 NDADYAAFISTNGNS
+209 TDNDFLKLCSSTGYSKDN
-224 SDKFSVTTP
+224 FSVTTP

-242 TNPSASAVINATTD
+242 GAGAEIGKWTVGSTDKGMVIQ
-256 GKGYSITLTG
+256 LTG

-278 LIVTQGNYNAIL
+278 LIITQGNYNAIVT
-290 SCKIDNATIIPTTPD
+290 CKIDNATIIPTKPD
-305 DDKPS
+305 DEKPDT
-310 EETTAAQ
+310 ETTAAQ

-338 NVTMTFR
+338 NITMTFR

-404 MTVDFTYDYLDNGT
+404 MTVDFTYDYLDNGV

-446 TQIFVGEENNLSVN
+446 QQIFIGEENNLSVN

-475 LSCEALSNNGE
+475 LNCEGLSNNGE

-502 FYITANEKGELVGE
+502 FYITGNEKGELVGE

-529 TVSVPFTTQA
+529 TVSVPFTTQVT
-539 ASYEDIYGPTD
+539 SYEDVWGPSN
-550 PVDPGLDPV
+550 PSVDPGMDP
-559 GPVEPETTGFPWFWV
+559 GTDPGMEEPAGFPWFWV
-574 IAGVVVVA
+574 IGGVVVVA
-582 AGVFVALKLRK
+582 AGVFVYLKLRK

>member
-1 MKKMSKILTFIL
+1 MTVKKISKILTFIL

-24 AAEPSYTISATDG
+24 ADGVEYTITAGTFTNGSISLTLVGNDGKDTSLGNITATDG
-37 SLEHGSITLTYTY
+37 KIENIA
-50 TVTKDVT
+50 KDSKV
-57 DDNNNTTS
+57 
-65 ETKEVTETAFLKKGS
+65 
-80 LSADIPK
+80 
-87 DAKVVISFN
+87 KVVFVPSP
-96 ANTGYEFIG
+96 GYEFVG
-105 AKDDANNPIEDGAEI
+105 AKDGSGKIIKDGDVLTI
-120 TLTKSLIITPEFRLK
+120 TDNLTITPVFAPKASLGSAAAVNSY
-135 DTLGGEAKISSFK
+135 TLQ
-148 IDAICPS
+148 AICPS
-155 AYYWQQCHKKDS
+155 AYYWQQYHKTTGGGDT
-167 NSNSVLDNNLLKYTR
+167 KYTR

-209 NDADYAAFISTNGNS
+209 NDTDYVTFIGQEGNDN
-224 SDKFSVTTP
+224 DKFSVTTP
-233 GDSSFLAGS
+233 GDSSFLAGN
-242 TNPSASAVINATTD
+242 TTPSANAEIAPWEE
-256 GKGYSITLTG
+256 GKGYTVKLTG
-266 VYYVGGSDNTLK
+266 VYYVGGNDNTLK

-290 SCKIDNATIIPTTPD
+290 SCKIDNATIVPEKENDKKPD
-305 DDKPS
+305 

-338 NVTMTFR
+338 NITMTFR

-381 AEGTITKTVNVTVKP
+381 AEGTITKTVNVTVKSN
-396 TAAAQSHS
+396 AAAQSHS
-404 MTVDFTYDYLDNGT
+404 MTVDFTYDYLDNGI

-426 TISMP
+426 SISMP

-446 TQIFVGEENNLSVN
+446 QEIFTGEENNLSVN
-460 FVNKSRTDIYNLSAK
+460 FVNKSRTEIYNLSAK
-475 LSCEALSNNGE
+475 LNCEGLSNNGE

-502 FYITANEKGELVGE
+502 FYITGNEKGELVGE

-529 TVSVPFTTQA
+529 TVSVPFSTKVI
-539 ASYEDIYGPTD
+539 SYEDAWGPQ
-550 PVDPGLDPV
+550 GPV
-559 GPVEPETTGFPWFWV
+559 GPQNPDDPGMDPGMEEPAGFPWFWV
-574 IAGVVVVA
+574 IGGVVVVA
-582 AGVFVALKLRK
+582 AGVFVYLKLRK

-598 VDEDEDI
+598 VEEDEDI

>member
-1 MKKMSKILTFIL
+1 MTVKKMSKILIFIL

-24 AAEPSYTISATDG
+24 AEVPTPAAKTPATQEETVTYTITAGIFTNGQMTIKYGTTQSPLASGASLTVEKDTEITVEFSAT
-37 SLEHGSITLTYTY
+37 
-50 TVTKDVT
+50 
-57 DDNNNTTS
+57 
-65 ETKEVTETAFLKKGS
+65 A
-80 LSADIPK
+80 
-87 DAKVVISFN
+87 
-96 ANTGYEFIG
+96 GYEFVKATYKIG
-105 AKDDANNPIEDGAEI
+105 EKETSLSDGGKF
-120 TLTKSLIITPEFRLK
+120 TLTGDATITPVFQAK
-135 DTLGGEAKISSFK
+135 STLGGEKTADSFRL
-148 IDAICPS
+148 DAICS
-155 AYYWQQCHKKDS
+155 GSYYWQMYHKDMA
-167 NSNSVLDNNLLKYTR
+167 NNKKYTK
-182 YPGKLNGTQS
+182 YPGS
-192 PSTEI
+192 PADKVNPSSEI
-197 AKGYYVDLTLYV
+197 VKGNYVDLTLYV
-209 NDADYAAFISTNGNS
+209 TDNDFLNLCSSTGYSKDN
-224 SDKFSVTTP
+224 FSVTTP

-242 TNPSASAVINATTD
+242 GAGAEIEKWTVGSTDKGMVIQ
-256 GKGYSITLTG
+256 LTG

-278 LIVTQGNYNAIL
+278 LIITQGNYNAIVT
-290 SCKIDNATIIPTTPD
+290 CKIDNATIIPTKPD
-305 DDKPS
+305 DEKPDT
-310 EETTAAQ
+310 ETTAAQ

-338 NVTMTFR
+338 NITMTFR

-404 MTVDFTYDYLDNGT
+404 MTVDFTYDYLDNGV

-446 TQIFVGEENNLSVN
+446 QQIFIGEENNLSVN

-475 LSCEALSNNGE
+475 LNCEGLSNNGE

-502 FYITANEKGELVGE
+502 FYITGNEKCELVGE

-529 TVSVPFTTQA
+529 TVSVPFTTQVT
-539 ASYEDIYGPTD
+539 SYEDVWGPSN
-550 PVDPGLDPV
+550 PSVDPGMDP
-559 GPVEPETTGFPWFWV
+559 GTDPGMEEPAGFPWFWV
-574 IAGVVVVA
+574 IGGVVVVA
-582 AGVFVALKLRK
+582 AGVFVYLKLRK

>member
-1 MKKMSKILTFIL
+1 MKKMSKILIFIL

-24 AAEPSYTISATDG
+24 AEVPTPAAKTPATQEETVTYTITAGIFTNGQMTIKYGTTQSPLASGASLTVEKDTEITVEFSAT
-37 SLEHGSITLTYTY
+37 
-50 TVTKDVT
+50 
-57 DDNNNTTS
+57 
-65 ETKEVTETAFLKKGS
+65 A
-80 LSADIPK
+80 
-87 DAKVVISFN
+87 
-96 ANTGYEFIG
+96 GYEFVKATYKIG
-105 AKDDANNPIEDGAEI
+105 EKETSLSDGGKF
-120 TLTKSLIITPEFRLK
+120 TLTGDATITPVFQAK
-135 DTLGGEAKISSFK
+135 STLGGEKTADSFRL
-148 IDAICPS
+148 DAICS
-155 AYYWQQCHKKDS
+155 GSYYWQMYHKDMA
-167 NSNSVLDNNLLKYTR
+167 NNKKYTK
-182 YPGKLNGTQS
+182 YPGS
-192 PSTEI
+192 PADKVNPSSEI
-197 AKGYYVDLTLYV
+197 VKGNYVDLTLYV
-209 NDADYAAFISTNGNS
+209 TDNDFLNLCSSTGYSKDN
-224 SDKFSVTTP
+224 FSVTTP

-242 TNPSASAVINATTD
+242 GAGAEIEKWTVGSTDKGMVIQ
-256 GKGYSITLTG
+256 LTG

-278 LIVTQGNYNAIL
+278 LIITQGNYNAIVT
-290 SCKIDNATIIPTTPD
+290 CKIDNATIIPTKPD
-305 DDKPS
+305 DEKPDT
-310 EETTAAQ
+310 ETTAAQ

-338 NVTMTFR
+338 NITMTFR

-404 MTVDFTYDYLDNGT
+404 MTVDFTYDYLDNGV

-446 TQIFVGEENNLSVN
+446 QQIFIGEENNLSVN

-475 LSCEALSNNGE
+475 LNCEGLSNNGE

-502 FYITANEKGELVGE
+502 FYITGNEKGELVGE

-529 TVSVPFTTQA
+529 TVSVPFTTQVT
-539 ASYEDIYGPTD
+539 SYEDVWGPSN
-550 PVDPGLDPV
+550 PSVDPGMDP
-559 GPVEPETTGFPWFWV
+559 GTDPGMEEPAGFPWFWV
-574 IAGVVVVA
+574 IGGVVVVA
-582 AGVFVALKLRK
+582 AGVFVYLKLRK

>member
-1 MKKMSKILTFIL
+1 MTVKKMSKILTFIL
-13 VLAMVLGTVAM
+13 VLAMVLSTVAM
-24 AAEPSYTISATDG
+24 AEVPTPAAKTPATKEETVTYTITAGTVENGTLTIKYGSTQEPLTTGAKTAAIAKDTDITVVAEPKAGYELVALNYTIGETTTDIKTDG
-37 SLEHGSITLTYTY
+37 KFTLT
-50 TVTKDVT
+50 
-57 DDNNNTTS
+57 
-65 ETKEVTETAFLKKGS
+65 G
-80 LSADIPK
+80 
-87 DAKVVISFN
+87 N
-96 ANTGYEFIG
+96 AT
-105 AKDDANNPIEDGAEI
+105 
-120 TLTKSLIITPEFRLK
+120 ITPVFQAK
-135 DTLGGEAKISSFK
+135 STLGGEKTADSFRL
-148 IDAICPS
+148 DAICS
-155 AYYWQQCHKKDS
+155 GSYYWQMYHKDMA
-167 NSNSVLDNNLLKYTR
+167 NNKKYTK
-182 YPGKLNGTQS
+182 YPGS
-192 PSTEI
+192 PADKVNPSSEI
-197 AKGYYVDLTLYV
+197 VKGNYVDLTLYV
-209 NDADYAAFISTNGNS
+209 TDNDFLSLYGSTGYSKNN
-224 SDKFSVTTP
+224 FSVTTP

-242 TNPSASAVINATTD
+242 GAGAEIEKWTVGSTDKGMVIQ
-256 GKGYSITLTG
+256 LTG

-290 SCKIDNATIIPTTPD
+290 SCKIDNATIVPEKENDKKPD
-305 DDKPS
+305 

-404 MTVDFTYDYLDNGT
+404 MTVDFTYDYLDNGV

-446 TQIFVGEENNLSVN
+446 QQIFIGEENNLSVN

-475 LSCEALSNNGE
+475 LNCEGLSNNGE

-502 FYITANEKGELVGE
+502 FYITGNEKCELVGE

-529 TVSVPFTTQA
+529 TVSVPFTTQVT
-539 ASYEDIYGPTD
+539 SYEDVWGPSN
-550 PVDPGLDPV
+550 PSVDPGMDP
-559 GPVEPETTGFPWFWV
+559 GTDPGMEEPAGFPWFWV
-574 IAGVVVVA
+574 IGGVVVVA
-582 AGVFVALKLRK
+582 AGVFVYLKLRK

>member
-1 MKKMSKILTFIL
+1 MKKISKILTFIL

-24 AAEPSYTISATDG
+24 ADQSEGTNTGNTTNDTYTITAGKFENGTLTIKYNSTQSPLTAGATSSAIAKGTEVTILAEPKAGYELAALNYTIGETTTDIKTDG
-37 SLEHGSITLTYTY
+37 KFVLTGNA
-50 TVTKDVT
+50 TVTPV
-57 DDNNNTTS
+57 
-65 ETKEVTETAFLKKGS
+65 FQ
-80 LSADIPK
+80 
-87 DAKVVISFN
+87 AKS
-96 ANTGYEFIG
+96 
-105 AKDDANNPIEDGAEI
+105 
-120 TLTKSLIITPEFRLK
+120 
-135 DTLGGEAKISSFK
+135 TLGGEKTADSFRL
-148 IDAICPS
+148 DAICS
-155 AYYWQQCHKKDS
+155 GSYYWQMYHKDMA
-167 NSNSVLDNNLLKYTR
+167 NNKKYTK
-182 YPGKLNGTQS
+182 YPGS
-192 PSTEI
+192 PADKVNPSSEI
-197 AKGYYVDLTLYV
+197 VKGNYVDLTLYV
-209 NDADYAAFISTNGNS
+209 TDNDFLKLYSSTGYSKNN
-224 SDKFSVTTP
+224 FSVTTP

-242 TNPSASAVINATTD
+242 GAGAEIEKWTVDNTD
-256 GKGYSITLTG
+256 KGMVITLTG
-266 VYYVGGSDNTLK
+266 VYYVGGNDNTLK

-290 SCKIDNATIIPTTPD
+290 SCKIDNATIIPTKPD
-305 DDKPS
+305 DEKPDT
-310 EETTAAQ
+310 ETTAAQ

-404 MTVDFTYDYLDNGT
+404 MTVDFTYDYLDNGV

-426 TISMP
+426 SISMP

-446 TQIFVGEENNLSVN
+446 QEIFMGEENNLSVN

-475 LSCEALSNNGE
+475 LNCEGLSNNGE

-502 FYITANEKGELVGE
+502 FYITGNEKGELVGE

-529 TVSVPFTTQA
+529 TVSVPFTTQVT
-539 ASYEDIYGPTD
+539 SYEDVWGPQGPAGPQNPD
-550 PVDPGLDPV
+550 DPGMDP
-559 GPVEPETTGFPWFWV
+559 GMEEPAGFPWFWV
-574 IAGVVVVA
+574 IGGVVVVA
-582 AGVFVALKLRK
+582 AGVFVYLKLRK

-598 VDEDEDI
+598 VEEDEDI

>member
-13 VLAMVLGTVAM
+13 VLAMVLSTVAM
-24 AAEPSYTISATDG
+24 AEVPTPAAKTPATQEETVTYTITAGIFTNGQMTIKYGTTQSPLASGASLTVEKDTEITVEFSAT
-37 SLEHGSITLTYTY
+37 
-50 TVTKDVT
+50 
-57 DDNNNTTS
+57 
-65 ETKEVTETAFLKKGS
+65 A
-80 LSADIPK
+80 
-87 DAKVVISFN
+87 
-96 ANTGYEFIG
+96 GYEFVKATYKIG
-105 AKDDANNPIEDGAEI
+105 EKETSLSDGGKF
-120 TLTKSLIITPEFRLK
+120 TLTGDATITPVFQAK
-135 DTLGGEAKISSFK
+135 STLGGEKTADSFRL
-148 IDAICPS
+148 DAICS
-155 AYYWQQCHKKDS
+155 GSYYWQMYHKDMA
-167 NSNSVLDNNLLKYTR
+167 NNKKYTK
-182 YPGKLNGTQS
+182 YPGS
-192 PSTEI
+192 PADKVNPSSEI
-197 AKGYYVDLTLYV
+197 VKGNYVDLTLYV
-209 NDADYAAFISTNGNS
+209 TDNDFLSLYGSTGYSKNN
-224 SDKFSVTTP
+224 FSVTTP

-242 TNPSASAVINATTD
+242 GAGAEIEKWTVGSTDKGMVIQ
-256 GKGYSITLTG
+256 LTG

-278 LIVTQGNYNAIL
+278 LIITQGNYNAIVT
-290 SCKIDNATIIPTTPD
+290 CKIDNATIIPTKPD
-305 DDKPS
+305 DEKPDT
-310 EETTAAQ
+310 ETTAAQ

-338 NVTMTFR
+338 NITMTFR

-404 MTVDFTYDYLDNGT
+404 MTVDFTYDYLDNGV

-446 TQIFVGEENNLSVN
+446 QQIFIGEENNLSVN

-475 LSCEALSNNGE
+475 LNCEGLSNNGE

-502 FYITANEKGELVGE
+502 FYITGNEKCELVGE

-529 TVSVPFTTQA
+529 TVSVPFTTQVT
-539 ASYEDIYGPTD
+539 SYEDVWGPSN
-550 PVDPGLDPV
+550 PSVDPGTDP
-559 GPVEPETTGFPWFWV
+559 GTDPGMEEPAGFPWFWV
-574 IAGVVVVA
+574 IGGVVVVA
-582 AGVFVALKLRK
+582 AGVFVYLKLRK

>member
-1 MKKMSKILTFIL
+1 MTVKKISKILTFIL
-13 VLAMVLGTVAM
+13 VLAMVLSTVAM
-24 AAEPSYTISATDG
+24 AAETP
-37 SLEHGSITLTYTY
+37 Y
-50 TVTKDVT
+50 TVSAPADSLTHGKITITYDTADTEKDGTKTVNGFLNST
-57 DDNNNTTS
+57 TTS
-65 ETKEVTETAFLKKGS
+65 IELPSDVKKIKVSFTAN
-80 LSADIPK
+80 P
-87 DAKVVISFN
+87 
-96 ANTGYEFIG
+96 GYEFVSATYKVG
-105 AKDDANNPIEDGAEI
+105 DADAKPVADFGEIEI
-120 TLTKSLIITPEFRLK
+120 TGNTTITPVFQAK
-135 DTLGGEAKISSFK
+135 STLGGEKTADSFRL
-148 IDAICPS
+148 DAICS
-155 AYYWQQCHKKDS
+155 GSYYWQMYHKDMA
-167 NSNSVLDNNLLKYTR
+167 NNKKYTK
-182 YPGKLNGTQS
+182 YPGS
-192 PSTEI
+192 PADKVNPSSEI
-197 AKGYYVDLTLYV
+197 VKGNYVDLTLYV
-209 NDADYAAFISTNGNS
+209 TDTDYVTFINGDT
-224 SDKFSVTTP
+224 DKNKLFSVTTP
-233 GDSSFLAGS
+233 GDSSFLAGN
-242 TNPSASAVINATTD
+242 TTPSANAEIAAWE
-256 GKGYSITLTG
+256 GKGYTVKLTG

-278 LIVTQGNYNAIL
+278 LIITQGNYNAIL
-290 SCKIDNATIIPTTPD
+290 SCKIDNATIVPEKENDKKPD
-305 DDKPS
+305 

-338 NVTMTFR
+338 NITMTFR

-361 LPDAMMLTSSSNSFY
+361 LPNAMMLTSSSNSFY

-404 MTVDFTYDYLDNGT
+404 MTVDFTYDYLDNGV

-446 TQIFVGEENNLSVN
+446 QQIFIGEENNLSVN

-475 LSCEALSNNGE
+475 LNCEGLSNNGE

-502 FYITANEKGELVGE
+502 FYITGNEKCELVGE

-529 TVSVPFTTQA
+529 TVSVPFTTQVT
-539 ASYEDIYGPTD
+539 SYEDVWGPSN
-550 PVDPGLDPV
+550 PSVDPGMDP
-559 GPVEPETTGFPWFWV
+559 GTDPGMEEPAGFPWFWV
-574 IAGVVVVA
+574 IGGVAVVA
-582 AGVFVALKLRK
+582 AGVFVYLKLRK

>member
-24 AAEPSYTISATDG
+24 AEVPTPAAKTPATKEETVTYTITAGTVENGTLTIKYGSTQEPLTTGAKTAAIAKDTDITVVAEPKAGYELVALNYTIGETTTDIKTDG
-37 SLEHGSITLTYTY
+37 KFTLT
-50 TVTKDVT
+50 
-57 DDNNNTTS
+57 
-65 ETKEVTETAFLKKGS
+65 G
-80 LSADIPK
+80 
-87 DAKVVISFN
+87 N
-96 ANTGYEFIG
+96 AT
-105 AKDDANNPIEDGAEI
+105 
-120 TLTKSLIITPEFRLK
+120 ITPVFQAK
-135 DTLGGEAKISSFK
+135 STLGGEKTADSFRL
-148 IDAICPS
+148 DAICS
-155 AYYWQQCHKKDS
+155 GSYYWQMYHKDMA
-167 NSNSVLDNNLLKYTR
+167 NNKKYTK
-182 YPGKLNGTQS
+182 YPGPPADKVN
-192 PSTEI
+192 PSSEI
-197 AKGYYVDLTLYV
+197 VKGNYVDLTLYV
-209 NDADYAAFISTNGNS
+209 TDDDFLSLYGSTGYSKNN
-224 SDKFSVTTP
+224 FSVTTP

-242 TNPSASAVINATTD
+242 GAGAEIEKWTVGSTD
-256 GKGYSITLTG
+256 KGMEIQLTG

-278 LIVTQGNYNAIL
+278 LIITQGNYNAIVT
-290 SCKIDNATIIPTTPD
+290 CKIDNATIIPTKPD
-305 DDKPS
+305 DEKPDT
-310 EETTAAQ
+310 ETTAAQ

-338 NVTMTFR
+338 NITMTFR

-404 MTVDFTYDYLDNGT
+404 MTVDFTYDYLDNGV

-446 TQIFVGEENNLSVN
+446 QQIFIGEENNLSVN

-475 LSCEALSNNGE
+475 LNCEGLSNNGE

-502 FYITANEKGELVGE
+502 FYITGNEKCELVGE

-529 TVSVPFTTQA
+529 TVSVPFTTQVT
-539 ASYEDIYGPTD
+539 SYEDVWGPSN
-550 PVDPGLDPV
+550 PSVDPGMDP
-559 GPVEPETTGFPWFWV
+559 GTDPGMEEPAGFPWFWV
-574 IAGVVVVA
+574 IGGVAVVA
-582 AGVFVALKLRK
+582 AGVFVYLKLRK

>member
-1 MKKMSKILTFIL
+1 MKKMSKILIFIL

-24 AAEPSYTISATDG
+24 AEVPTPAAKTPATQEETVTYTITAGIFTNGQMTIKYGTPQSPLASGASLTVEKDTEITVEFSAT
-37 SLEHGSITLTYTY
+37 
-50 TVTKDVT
+50 
-57 DDNNNTTS
+57 
-65 ETKEVTETAFLKKGS
+65 A
-80 LSADIPK
+80 
-87 DAKVVISFN
+87 
-96 ANTGYEFIG
+96 GYEFVKATYKIG
-105 AKDDANNPIEDGAEI
+105 EKETSLSDGGKF
-120 TLTKSLIITPEFRLK
+120 TLTGDATITPVFQAK
-135 DTLGGEAKISSFK
+135 STLGGEKTADSFRL
-148 IDAICPS
+148 DAICS
-155 AYYWQQCHKKDS
+155 GSYYWQMYHKDMA
-167 NSNSVLDNNLLKYTR
+167 NNKKYTK
-182 YPGKLNGTQS
+182 YPGS
-192 PSTEI
+192 PADKVNPSSEI
-197 AKGYYVDLTLYV
+197 VKGNYVDLTLYV
-209 NDADYAAFISTNGNS
+209 TDNDFLNLCSSTGYSKDN
-224 SDKFSVTTP
+224 FSVTTP

-242 TNPSASAVINATTD
+242 GAGAEIEKWTVGSTDKGMVIQ
-256 GKGYSITLTG
+256 LTG

-278 LIVTQGNYNAIL
+278 LIITQGNYNAIVT
-290 SCKIDNATIIPTTPD
+290 CKIDNATIVPEKENDKTPD
-305 DDKPS
+305 

-338 NVTMTFR
+338 NITMTFR

-404 MTVDFTYDYLDNGT
+404 MAVDFTYDYLDNGV

-446 TQIFVGEENNLSVN
+446 QQIFIGEENNLSVN

-475 LSCEALSNNGE
+475 LNCEGLSNNGE

-502 FYITANEKGELVGE
+502 FYITGNEKCELVGE

-529 TVSVPFTTQA
+529 TVSVPFTTQVT
-539 ASYEDIYGPTD
+539 SYEDVWGPSN
-550 PVDPGLDPV
+550 PSVDPGTDP
-559 GPVEPETTGFPWFWV
+559 GTDPGMEEPAGFPWFWV
-574 IAGVVVVA
+574 IGGVVVVA
-582 AGVFVALKLRK
+582 AGVFVYLKLRK

>member
-1 MKKMSKILTFIL
+1 MKKISKILTFIL

-24 AAEPSYTISATDG
+24 AADGDPVTTPTYTITAGTFTNGSISLTLVGNDG
-37 SLEHGSITLTYTY
+37 KDTSLGSIT
-50 TVTKDVT
+50 VTNGKIENIEKDSKV
-57 DDNNNTTS
+57 
-65 ETKEVTETAFLKKGS
+65 
-80 LSADIPK
+80 
-87 DAKVVISFN
+87 KVVFVPSP
-96 ANTGYEFIG
+96 GYEFVG
-105 AKDDANNPIEDGAEI
+105 AKDGTEKIIKDGEVLTI
-120 TLTKSLIITPEFRLK
+120 TDNLTITPVFAPKASLGSAAAVNSY
-135 DTLGGEAKISSFK
+135 TLQ
-148 IDAICPS
+148 AICPS
-155 AYYWQQCHKKDS
+155 AYYWQQYHKTPGSGDT
-167 NSNSVLDNNLLKYTR
+167 KYTR

-209 NDADYAAFISTNGNS
+209 NDADYATFINGDASKN
-224 SDKFSVTTP
+224 DLFSVTTP
-233 GDSSFLAGS
+233 GDSSFLAGN
-242 TNPSASAVINATTD
+242 TTPSANAKIAAWG
-256 GKGYSITLTG
+256 GKGYTVELTG
-266 VYYVGGSDNTLK
+266 VYYVGGNDNTLK

-290 SCKIDNATIIPTTPD
+290 SCKIDNATIVPQKENDKKPD
-305 DDKPS
+305 

-381 AEGTITKTVNVTVKP
+381 AEGTITKTVNVTVKSN
-396 TAAAQSHS
+396 AAAQSHS
-404 MTVDFTYDYLDNGT
+404 MTVDFTYDYLDNGI

-426 TISMP
+426 SISMP

-446 TQIFVGEENNLSVN
+446 QEIFMGEESNLSVN
-460 FVNKSRTDIYNLSAK
+460 FVNKSRTEIYNLSAK
-475 LSCEALSNNGE
+475 LNCEGISNNGE

-502 FYITANEKGELVGE
+502 FYIKGNEKGELVGE

-529 TVSVPFTTQA
+529 TVSVPFTTKVI
-539 ASYEDIYGPTD
+539 SHEDVWGPQ
-550 PVDPGLDPV
+550 GPV
-559 GPVEPETTGFPWFWV
+559 GPQNPDDPGMDPGMEEPAGFPWFWV
-574 IAGVVVVA
+574 IGGVVVVA
-582 AGVFVALKLRK
+582 AGVFVYLKLRK

-598 VDEDEDI
+598 VEEDEDI

>member
-1 MKKMSKILTFIL
+1 MTVKKMSKILTFIL

-24 AAEPSYTISATDG
+24 AEVPTPAAKTPATQEETVTYTITAGTVENGTLTIKYGSTQEPLTTGAKTAAIAKDTDITVVAEPKAGYELVALNYTIGETTTDIKTDG
-37 SLEHGSITLTYTY
+37 KFTLT
-50 TVTKDVT
+50 
-57 DDNNNTTS
+57 
-65 ETKEVTETAFLKKGS
+65 G
-80 LSADIPK
+80 
-87 DAKVVISFN
+87 N
-96 ANTGYEFIG
+96 AT
-105 AKDDANNPIEDGAEI
+105 
-120 TLTKSLIITPEFRLK
+120 ITPVFQAK
-135 DTLGGEAKISSFK
+135 STLGGEKTVDSFRL
-148 IDAICPS
+148 DAICNGYS
-155 AYYWQQCHKKDS
+155 NWQAYHKDTT
-167 NSNSVLDNNLLKYTR
+167 NNKKYTK
-182 YPGKLNGTQS
+182 YPGS
-192 PSTEI
+192 PKDNVTPSSEI
-197 AKGYYVDLTLYV
+197 TKGNYVDLTLYV
-209 NDADYAAFISTNGNS
+209 TDNDFLSLTQKDGYDAN
-224 SDKFSVTTP
+224 KFSVTTP

-242 TNPSASAVINATTD
+242 GAGAEIKKWTVGSTD
-256 GKGYSITLTG
+256 KGMEIQLTG
-266 VYYVGGSDNTLK
+266 VYYVGGNDNTLK
-278 LIVTQGNYNAIL
+278 LIITQGNYNAIVT
-290 SCKIDNATIIPTTPD
+290 CKIDNATIIPTKPD
-305 DDKPS
+305 DEKPDT
-310 EETTAAQ
+310 ETTAAQ

-338 NVTMTFR
+338 NITMTFR

-404 MTVDFTYDYLDNGT
+404 MTVDFTYDYLDNGV

-446 TQIFVGEENNLSVN
+446 QQIFIGEENNLSVN

-475 LSCEALSNNGE
+475 LNCEGLSNNGE

-502 FYITANEKGELVGE
+502 FYITGNEKCELVGE

-529 TVSVPFTTQA
+529 TVSVPFTTQVT
-539 ASYEDIYGPTD
+539 SYEDVWGPSN
-550 PVDPGLDPV
+550 PSVDPGMDP
-559 GPVEPETTGFPWFWV
+559 GTDPGMEEPAGFPWFWV
-574 IAGVVVVA
+574 IGGVVVVA
-582 AGVFVALKLRK
+582 AGVFVYLKLRK